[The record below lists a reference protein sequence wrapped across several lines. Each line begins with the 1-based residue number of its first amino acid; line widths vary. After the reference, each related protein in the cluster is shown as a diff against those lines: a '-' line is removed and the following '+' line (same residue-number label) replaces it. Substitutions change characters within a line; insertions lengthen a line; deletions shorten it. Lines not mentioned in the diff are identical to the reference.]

1 MLLAKNKLNEIVVLI
16 PKAFIDSYINHDE
29 LLSVNNMLGEYNE
42 MEKEIKSLKNAVEYT
57 IWKHLK
63 RIVSVVRKI
72 LSTKILVLEE
82 LNRKD

>member
-57 IWKHLK
+57 I
-63 RIVSVVRKI
+63 
-72 LSTKILVLEE
+72 
-82 LNRKD
+82 